1 MKDYDS
7 LLFRALIGA
16 NLLDYKANMDSAES
30 AEYSFSP

>member
-16 NLLDYKANMDSAES
+16 HQLVAKILLASGVMLV
-30 AEYSFSP
+30 